1 MSPALLFIRL
11 IHGIASDYFK
21 KLVNLLKI
29 KKLLIFIRFN
39 NVNIRLTRIYMYI
52 KSRFDVKINCYK
64 FYSD

>member
-21 KLVNLLKI
+21 NLVNLLKI

-39 NVNIRLTRIYMYI
+39 NVNIRLTRLYRYI